1 MRKIEHVLYKNK
13 KKLCMRQK
21 CIHNVPTSSIIY
33 DEDQS
38 TGYIICRSLYR
49 VFSKVTKQSKEAILR
64 AIY

>member
-1 MRKIEHVLYKNK
+1 
-13 KKLCMRQK
+13 MRQK

-33 DEDQS
+33 DNDEDKS

-49 VFSKVTKQSKEAILR
+49 VFSKVKKQSEEAILG